1 MPKESYLPPLLI
13 FPKKKEKKKNAE
25 GTAASYFSA
34 KNSETITS
42 SGLEAAHS
50 SKNPFFQRVPFSVPA
65 LIFEPIK
72 L

>member
-1 MPKESYLPPLLI
+1 MPKESYLPPSFI
-13 FPKKKEKKKNAE
+13 FPKKKKKNAE

-50 SKNPFFQRVPFSVPA
+50 SKNPFFNVSHSPC
-65 LIFEPIK
+65 L